1 MIKNVVVIN
10 DFAYINGG
18 AGKVAIMS
26 ALALAD
32 QGINVFF
39 FCGMGPVCD
48 ELKSSKIKIVSTDQG
63 DITQGNRMKGLLQG
77 INNKFAEKKLYRL
90 LQQLDKKSTIVHCHA
105 WSKILSSSIFKATKK
120 AHVPVVITGHDYG
133 TVCPNGCFYDF
144 RKNEI
149 CSCKPLGC
157 KCIVKNCDKK
167 NMYLKHL
174 EL

>member
-120 AHVPVVITGHDYG
+120 AHVP
-133 TVCPNGCFYDF
+133 
-144 RKNEI
+144 EI
-149 CSCKPLGC
+149 GRAH
-157 KCIVKNCDKK
+157 V
-167 NMYLKHL
+167 
-174 EL
+174 